1 MPSTIHVRLPESKHT
16 HTIILLHGRGSN
28 ATEFASDFFESQDS
42 SDRYLYDIFPSFKW
56 VFPQASLRYP
66 IPIPIPNEEIN
77 EEKLSS
83 IEQEQVP
90 ELQWFNMPPEVDV
103 RYSGYL
109 EDEHKKQLED
119 SISSILRLV
128 EKEVGVEEVGAEHVF
143 LGGISQGCATAICAL
158 MGAKMRLAG
167 FVGMSSWLPYHQEI
181 LNIYNEDYNSS
192 ALGKV
197 NQVLRGKVGVPS
209 AVPLSD
215 VALQTPVFIAHSE
228 DDDVVPVKY
237 GESLVDGLRCVGM
250 VVKWQRYQDGGHWV
264 NEPQGVDDIVE
275 FIRAHAQFE
284 TPAATEEPTA
294 REFAKASPYV
304 PTFSFAKRL
313 QDSM

>member
-167 FVGMSSWLPYHQEI
+167 FVGMSSWLPYHLDTSATSQPCPRT
-181 LNIYNEDYNSS
+181 SS
-192 ALGKV
+192 HQPDFLH
-197 NQVLRGKVGVPS
+197 
-209 AVPLSD
+209 
-215 VALQTPVFIAHSE
+215 T
-228 DDDVVPVKY
+228 
-237 GESLVDGLRCVGM
+237 
-250 VVKWQRYQDGGHWV
+250 
-264 NEPQGVDDIVE
+264 
-275 FIRAHAQFE
+275 
-284 TPAATEEPTA
+284 
-294 REFAKASPYV
+294 
-304 PTFSFAKRL
+304 
-313 QDSM
+313 